1 MQTQAP
7 EDNVVLMR
15 RRAEISG
22 DALLKSAAALRLH
35 AEDSAQCQYLLH
47 SKSARLLS
55 QAADEIERLR
65 RALQVIE
72 TWARSDRN
80 WGQRVALTPDEV
92 IDVCRK
98 ALENWK

>member
-1 MQTQAP
+1 MS
-7 EDNVVLMR
+7 
-15 RRAEISG
+15 ISISV
-22 DALLKSAAALRLH
+22 AYVA
-35 AEDSAQCQYLLH
+35 
-47 SKSARLLS
+47 
-55 QAADEIERLR
+55 EIERLR

-98 ALENWK
+98 ALEGEK